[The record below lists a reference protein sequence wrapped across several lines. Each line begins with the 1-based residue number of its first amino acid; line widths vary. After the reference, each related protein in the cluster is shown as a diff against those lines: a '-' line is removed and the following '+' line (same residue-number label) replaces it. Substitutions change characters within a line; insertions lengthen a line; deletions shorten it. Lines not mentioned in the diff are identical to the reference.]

1 MNITSVTRRTG
12 LFLTSAI
19 FLAGCT
25 VGPRYQPDRMK
36 LPAKFTED
44 EHTATPEEIEDTNK
58 ELKEWW
64 HLFKDPEL
72 DKLVDKAIAGNY
84 NLQVAGQRI
93 MAERAI
99 RDVQA
104 SQWYPQVD
112 TQASAGNVRY
122 SVNIDNW
129 PLRPGSAAGA
139 ANQPQAAYLG
149 YGFSASWQI
158 DVFGRIR
165 RGVEAEN
172 RAVEESIEDRRGVM
186 VMMLSE
192 LAGDYMMLR
201 DQQLRLEIANN
212 NIHVAQDAYDLTNR
226 LYLEGVG
233 NTMQIAQAKAELDS
247 QTAAREPL
255 KTHIS
260 QITHAIDVLMG
271 QMPGTSE
278 LELKV
283 AKPLPPVPEF
293 PATLPSMVIA
303 NRPDIRKAE
312 RTYAEATARIGVA
325 VAQLYPNFTI
335 PLNFNPNAS
344 AMYQVFQMGGMSWQ
358 FLMMA
363 SLPLMHGGKYTSQIR
378 MAQAAAEASRLA
390 YRQSVLN
397 GFKEVED
404 AMAAWHDDEEHTE
417 LLAKAAEDSSLASE
431 RARKLY
437 AAGLVGFLEV
447 LTTERTT
454 LNAQNAEAM
463 ARLERL
469 QDAINLYTA
478 LGAGWQGI
486 ALTNTTLPVSLE
498 KQNMLA
504 RAFQQ

>member
-1 MNITSVTRRTG
+1 MNINSVTRRTG

-36 LPAKFTED
+36 PPAKFTED
-44 EHTATPEEIEDTNK
+44 DHAATPEEIEENNR
-58 ELKEWW
+58 ELKQWW

-84 NLQVAGQRI
+84 DLQAAGQHI
-93 MAERAI
+93 LAERAI

-104 SQWYPQVD
+104 SQWYPQLD
-112 TQASAGNVRY
+112 ADAGGGNVRY
-122 SVNIDNW
+122 SINIENW
-129 PLRPGSAAGA
+129 PIRPGNPANHPDANYLTYGMAG
-139 ANQPQAAYLG
+139 
-149 YGFSASWQI
+149 SWQL

-165 RGVEAEN
+165 RSVEAQKY
-172 RAVEESIEDRRGVM
+172 AVEATIEDRRALM
-186 VMMLSE
+186 VMILSE
-192 LAGDYMMLR
+192 VASDYMMLR

-260 QITHAIDVLMG
+260 QITHALDVLMG

-293 PATLPSMVIA
+293 PASLPSIVLA
-303 NRPDIRKAE
+303 NRPDIRSAE
-312 RTYAEATARIGVA
+312 RQYAEATARIGMA
-325 VAQLYPNFTI
+325 VSQLYPNFSI
-335 PLNFNPNAS
+335 PISFNPNAS
-344 AMYQVFQMGGMSWQ
+344 MMSQMTEAATMSWQ

-363 SLPLMHGGKYTSQIR
+363 SLPLMHGGKMTSQVR
-378 MAQAAAEASRLA
+378 AVQAAAEASRLN
-390 YRQSVLN
+390 YRQTVLR

-417 LLAKAAEDSSLASE
+417 LLAKAAEDSALASE

-486 ALTNTTLPVSLE
+486 ALTNTTLPISLE
-498 KQNMLA
+498 KQNILA